1 MAIPGPDTRVVEL
14 RVHGILG
21 TTPERLTD
29 SVAAVEVA
37 GDGLGRVVRPA
48 DRLRRPAPGPVL
60 QTTARPVPR
69 IVEGYLWGRMTSGG
83 LAKAAWAMLFPFA
96 MANVA
101 HWMLP
106 PARRDSRFGH
116 LLGHALRA
124 LLRVASLLLTALLVA
139 QVTVVSLDLVAAQ
152 CLQPGGP
159 CLAGVAP
166 DWLRGEWARLA
177 VGLVPPALLILLL
190 HQVAKVDWEVN
201 KAEAGASTNPASK
214 LSGMRQDVPP
224 PPAQSAVLPGDAV
237 EADPDTPAL
246 RALHTTGALATA
258 AVMATGGPAGP
269 LTATAAQVWVS
280 AVVLFLVSLV
290 GVLLLDDPAHPPA
303 AASRGLRLLLG
314 AVPRKLI
321 VTSGVA
327 VLAASVVVMR
337 PLPSP
342 SSTPARFSGDT
353 IGLLV
358 LGFACCALLF
368 AVLLAPAAW
377 SARREWANRPRSLR
391 PWAGGW
397 MAAPVLAMSGLLG
410 AGFGAGIA
418 LTVVTLLGTE
428 HVTPPPAYETVTVL
442 WGATA
447 VLSLLA
453 LAVIVPVILTR
464 RWLAEHQDRLAPAE
478 ATLLHAGRP
487 DDRRTAAR
495 AWWWANLER
504 EHLHHALLAF
514 ALLLTLGAGVASIQY
529 VTDAD
534 VPEWLEPLATVGVL
548 ALAVFALALVR
559 TVYLAK
565 SRPNTARL
573 LGVLADLTCFWPRE
587 AHPTVPPC
595 YALKVV
601 PELVHRAT
609 EHLRDPAAR
618 VVLVGHSQGSLLA
631 AVAAGRLLRTLPDSD
646 RARLG
651 LVTVGSQLQ
660 WAYPRAFPA
669 VVPHESLTEL
679 SGSLSGRW
687 RALCRGTDAL
697 GGGVTTWNR
706 QVYEGTLIGV
716 GFRADGT
723 EGPLPSAT
731 RSPSGALVLGGDHW
745 LPDPARGPFTGK
757 RWGPGVLGHND
768 FNSDPEW
775 DRAVAI
781 AAGLEL
787 PPRGQAGEYSHLLA
801 GVRGHVTE
809 PDDLDDALDGA
820 DDGEPEV
827 PTIVVTRV
835 DAVRPAT
842 AEQSMTALPSGD
854 GVSPAT
860 TEPGRESDGPRTG
873 SPGGPTQT
881 GPAQGGPTQAKG
893 RAGRKKSRRD
903 NVVVVDEN
911 GDPVAPDAPRGKST
925 PWERGGDL
933 PGRRKS

>member
-69 IVEGYLWGRMTSGG
+69 VVEGYLWGRMTSGG

-106 PARRDSRFGH
+106 PARPDSRIGF

-124 LLRVASLLLTALLVA
+124 LLRVAALLLTALLVA
-139 QVTVVSLDLVAAQ
+139 QVTVVSLDLIAAQ
-152 CLQPGGP
+152 CLQPGGA

-166 DWLRGEWARLA
+166 DWLRSEWARVA
-177 VGLVPPALLILLL
+177 VGLIPPALLILLL

-201 KAEAGASTNPASK
+201 KAEAGASTNPVAG
-214 LSGMRQDVPP
+214 LTGLRQDAPP
-224 PPAQSAVLPGDAV
+224 PPGQSAVLPGDAV

-269 LTATAAQVWVS
+269 MSATATQVWLT
-280 AVVLFLVSLV
+280 AVVLFLLSLV
-290 GVLLLDDPAHPPA
+290 GVLLLDDPARPSA
-303 AASRGLRLLLG
+303 AASRRLRMLLG
-314 AVPRKLI
+314 TVPRKLI
-321 VTSGVA
+321 VTLGIA

-342 SSTPARFSGDT
+342 SPSSMPTQFSGDT
-353 IGLLV
+353 IGLLAVAFAGCV
-358 LGFACCALLF
+358 LVF

-377 SARREWANRPRSLR
+377 AARRGWAGRPRNLR

-397 MAAPVLAMSGLLG
+397 MAAPVLGMSGLLG

-418 LTVVTLLGTE
+418 LTIVALLGTE
-428 HVTPPPAYETVTVL
+428 NVTPPPAYETLTVL

-514 ALLLTLGAGVASIQY
+514 AALLALGAGVALIQHA
-529 VTDAD
+529 TDAD
-534 VPEWLEPLATVGVL
+534 VPEWLEPLAAVGVIALAVL
-548 ALAVFALALVR
+548 ALALIR

-601 PELVHRAT
+601 PELVHRAA

-631 AVAAGRLLRTLPDSD
+631 AVAAGRLLRTLPESD
-646 RARLG
+646 RSRLG
-651 LVTVGSQLQ
+651 LVTAGSQLQ

-745 LPDPARGPFTGK
+745 LPDPARGPFTGR
-757 RWGPGVLGHND
+757 RWGPGLLGHND

-801 GVRGHVTE
+801 GVRHHVAE
-809 PDDLDDALDGA
+809 ADDLDDALDGEANSEA
-820 DDGEPEV
+820 DV
-827 PTIVVTRV
+827 PTILVTRV
-835 DAVRPAT
+835 DAVLPSQ
-842 AEQSMTALPSGD
+842 AEKPVTALPAGNGESSA
-854 GVSPAT
+854 VS
-860 TEPGRESDGPRTG
+860 ESDETVTPPDVPAA
-873 SPGGPTQT
+873 PG
-881 GPAQGGPTQAKG
+881 AKTS
-893 RAGRKKSRRD
+893 RKAAKRK
-903 NVVVVDEN
+903 VAAAVDEN
-911 GDPVAPDAPRGKST
+911 GDPIVPDAPRGKST